1 MRKRQ
6 KVEGYSQR
14 IEGDGQVESI
24 PSSMAFDPQTPVS
37 TQYSFQVPNRN
48 QRVMNS
54 FPKEHSHYAN
64 YKDSKTMSKE
74 GTTSMTESK
83 QLNDVSS
90 ISFGEVTPY
99 NHRQSCPIY
108 PYERKYNSV
117 DKTAG
122 MEHSR
127 MYRVQQQQ
135 NGEKNLRSNSTPAI
149 YATDIRL
156 AQNRHLEMKAGKKQT
171 TLGPDEG
178 YPEQVLR
185 GSSESINMEP
195 RKLSG
200 TRSDL
205 KIARPYQTQ
214 VSAVSGGG
222 GGGDGGD
229 DGQRFIRK
237 PQRLENNNELRKTC
251 ARLYGTDS
259 TITEKTLLPGSN
271 KVQLPLKSS
280 IDKQIYDQ
288 DILSQQRTSVI
299 YENNTSTKQGVANAS
314 YTTFQRKHSYFY
326 PPNNNQNNSTSNGE
340 LTPNLMTDGRIEKT
354 MLGNHGQV
362 NRAYQTEDSHQT
374 MLDINDSIFDYSVTA
389 SMSERSS
396 LQSSQRPHPPMS
408 SSASS
413 SDVSETGS
421 ALIETNGV
429 DDVVNE
435 PLMHTTAITTTATT
449 TSTAVSHLSKNSVV
463 GISQKQQMPIAKF
476 DSSESLKN
484 VPKLQ
489 IPQFFLRR
497 FRRNGDIKETFT
509 DDGSMSFDIDDT
521 ILTVESLESDADHMR
536 MQPPFKKNAADQIK
550 SADEMKKQLDNLTVM
565 YYQMSR
571 MINQKQSSHAR
582 RPWSIASSEASSLI
596 RENQMQKNKSLRN
609 KVIQTRHTKRKFQ
622 RLESNI
628 VSLSHNVTCL
638 TSQVRSYNGLHKQ
651 IDTLKQ
657 DLQDMK
663 NSFEQFHI
671 NNKNS
676 NIVNNTNNN
685 NSNNSHN
692 NNSNSSSNNNINQ
705 TYIRKISFEKFRCW
719 LPSLTNRKRVH
730 KLTRFFGEEPPLL
743 EIFLQKLGY
752 ERYVTNFSN
761 EHIGMLELP
770 YMTEDRLKS
779 IGIPMGP
786 RLRILQEAQLCFR
799 QENFDIYIV

>member
-1 MRKRQ
+1 MEQQFRVLLNIWPQLTDFFSSTVLKMRKRQ
-6 KVEGYSQR
+6 KVDGYSQR
-14 IEGDGQVESI
+14 IEGDGQVEII
-24 PSSMAFDPQTPVS
+24 PPSMSFDPQTPVS

-48 QRVMNS
+48 QKAMNS

-74 GTTSMTESK
+74 GNTSMTESK
-83 QLNDVSS
+83 QLND
-90 ISFGEVTPY
+90 
-99 NHRQSCPIY
+99 
-108 PYERKYNSV
+108 
-117 DKTAG
+117 
-122 MEHSR
+122 M
-127 MYRVQQQQ
+127 
-135 NGEKNLRSNSTPAI
+135 AI
-149 YATDIRL
+149 YATDIRV
-156 AQNRHLEMKAGKKQT
+156 AQNRHLEMRAGKKQT

-178 YPEQVLR
+178 YPEF
-185 GSSESINMEP
+185 GF
-195 RKLSG
+195 
-200 TRSDL
+200 
-205 KIARPYQTQ
+205 KIARPYQNQ

-222 GGGDGGD
+222 GGGGVDGVD

-251 ARLYGTDS
+251 ARLYGKDS
-259 TITEKTLLPGSN
+259 TITEKTILPGN
-271 KVQLPLKSS
+271 NNVQLPLKSS
-280 IDKQIYDQ
+280 IDKQIYDE
-288 DILSQQRTSVI
+288 DVHSQQRTSVI

-340 LTPNLMTDGRIEKT
+340 LAPNLMTDGRIEKT
-354 MLGNHGQV
+354 MIGNHGQI

-396 LQSSQRPHPPMS
+396 LHSAQRPHPHMS

-421 ALIETNGV
+421 AITETNCV
-429 DDVVNE
+429 DDVANE
-435 PLMHTTAITTTATT
+435 PSMHTTAITTTATT

-463 GISQKQQMPIAKF
+463 GISQKQQIPTAKF

-521 ILTVESLESDADHMR
+521 ILTVESLESDADRVR

-550 SADEMKKQLDNLTVM
+550 SVDEMKKQLDNLTVM

-628 VSLSHNVTCL
+628 VSLSHNVTSL
-638 TSQVRSYNGLHKQ
+638 TSQIRSYSGLHKQ

-663 NSFEQFHI
+663 NSFEQFRI

-685 NSNNSHN
+685 NSNNNSHN
-692 NNSNSSSNNNINQ
+692 NYSNSSSNNNINQ

>member
-178 YPEQVLR
+178 YPEVLR

-354 MLGNHGQV
+354 ML
-362 NRAYQTEDSHQT
+362 
-374 MLDINDSIFDYSVTA
+374 
-389 SMSERSS
+389 
-396 LQSSQRPHPPMS
+396 
-408 SSASS
+408 
-413 SDVSETGS
+413 
-421 ALIETNGV
+421 
-429 DDVVNE
+429 
-435 PLMHTTAITTTATT
+435 
-449 TSTAVSHLSKNSVV
+449 
-463 GISQKQQMPIAKF
+463 
-476 DSSESLKN
+476 
-484 VPKLQ
+484 
-489 IPQFFLRR
+489 
-497 FRRNGDIKETFT
+497 GDIKETFT